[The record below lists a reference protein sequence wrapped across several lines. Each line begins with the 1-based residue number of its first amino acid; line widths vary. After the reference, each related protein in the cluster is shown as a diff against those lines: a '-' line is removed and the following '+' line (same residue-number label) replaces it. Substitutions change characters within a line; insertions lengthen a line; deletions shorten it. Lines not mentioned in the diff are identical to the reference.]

1 MKKLLFFAITAIA
14 EILVASDL
22 AILPWSM
29 DLNCSKRFEQ
39 NSSGAMTIR
48 YDEQE
53 KAIRFDV
60 KFSPGTDF
68 WCYPRLRLQSHES
81 LANADAIRFE
91 FRAEQKNADTGYKCA
106 YVMFEKERP
115 YFKLPKPKPEYQ
127 SVTIDLAKAVKN
139 PAAIRQ
145 LQIGMNPLSDK
156 LTFFIRNIEVLG
168 NPEKQPPCQTA
179 EAIVVHALVSSQI

>member
-68 WCYPRLRLQSHES
+68 GAIHASDCNHMNLLRMQM
-81 LANADAIRFE
+81 RFVSNSGLN
-91 FRAEQKNADTGYKCA
+91 RKMLIPDT
-106 YVMFEKERP
+106 
-115 YFKLPKPKPEYQ
+115 
-127 SVTIDLAKAVKN
+127 N
-139 PAAIRQ
+139 
-145 LQIGMNPLSDK
+145 
-156 LTFFIRNIEVLG
+156 
-168 NPEKQPPCQTA
+168 
-179 EAIVVHALVSSQI
+179 VHM